1 MTDVHSAESRSFNMS
16 RIRSKNTKPEMQV
29 RKELFARGFRFR
41 LHSKNL
47 PGKPDIVLKK
57 FKTAIFVNGCFW
69 HGHEECKYFV
79 VPRTRT
85 DWWLQKIN
93 RNRQLDKENTKKL
106 KNIGWK
112 VIMIYECQLKKEK
125 FEKTMQTVINKLNIR

>member
-1 MTDVHSAESRSFNMS
+1 MS